1 VKCKENKIRMDQ
13 GTIVPLFPDSSLKRL
28 YFPSGMEGNLS
39 VSLG

>member
-1 VKCKENKIRMDQ
+1 MKCNENKIRMVQ
-13 GTIVPLFPDSSLKRL
+13 GMICPLFPESSLKRL